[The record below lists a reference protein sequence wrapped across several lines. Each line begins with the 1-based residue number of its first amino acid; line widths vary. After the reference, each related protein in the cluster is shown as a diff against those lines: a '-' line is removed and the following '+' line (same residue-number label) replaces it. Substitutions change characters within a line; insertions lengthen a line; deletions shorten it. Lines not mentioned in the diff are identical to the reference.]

1 MIDIAELIT
10 NSKWFMKALGPYDLH
25 KMLDGFEDKS
35 AQAIA
40 TFAYS
45 EGPGHEP
52 ILFQGRT
59 DVRISYFPIH
69 SPSLTTTDQLL
80 QGKLVPSRGPTVF
93 GKSDVC

>member
-1 MIDIAELIT
+1 
-10 NSKWFMKALGPYDLH
+10 MKALGPYDLH

-35 AQAIA
+35 AQAVA

-45 EGPGHEP
+45 EGPDHEP

-59 DVRISYFPIH
+59 DVRISYFTNH
-69 SPSLTTTDQLL
+69 SLSLTIADQFL

-93 GKSDVC
+93 GKSVVCRMDDLVADDLC

>member
-1 MIDIAELIT
+1 MC
-10 NSKWFMKALGPYDLH
+10 SKWFLQSLGPDGMH
-25 KMLDGFEDKS
+25 KMLAGFEDKS

-59 DVRISYFPIH
+59 DVCSFQP
-69 SPSLTTTDQLL
+69 PF
-80 QGKLVPSRGPTVF
+80 SRVLYIPDIFAGQDRAI
-93 GKSDVC
+93 KRAHCLW